1 MFQIALGTMAALTLA
16 LAAPPAIVQ
25 AQSHSASRTFQA
37 SWASPDSELR
47 VNISAS
53 NYGPFGQVVETLP
66 SGFSYVRSS
75 VETSEVDVD
84 GQTVQFTLFGV
95 SSFYYVVR
103 VPAEE
108 GQHTFSGVIRN
119 SDRQERTVAGHTQ
132 LRVGPPPTPTPSPT
146 PTPTSTPTPT
156 PTATPT
162 PTPSPT
168 PTPTPTPTPSPT
180 PTPTPSPTPSP
191 TPTPTPD
198 IEATV
203 DARVAA
209 ALATATASM
218 PTPAAV
224 TPTPIVRTR
233 APLPEPPDP
242 VEEESGVFPSWAPV
256 LLIGLA
262 IGVLIGG
269 LVVFGRRRI

>member
-1 MFQIALGTMAALTLA
+1 MFRIALGTMAALTLA
-16 LAAPPAIVQ
+16 PAAPPAIVQ

-108 GQHTFSGVIRN
+108 GQHTFSGVITKQRPTGAHRRGTHPAPCWPAAHANTIAHPNTHLDADAHSN
-119 SDRQERTVAGHTQ
+119 SHPHTHAVADPNAYSHAHAVADPNAHTESQPRRPRPPRRRTSRRRWMHGW
-132 LRVGPPPTPTPSPT
+132 PPPWQRPQ
-146 PTPTSTPTPT
+146 
-156 PTATPT
+156 
-162 PTPSPT
+162 
-168 PTPTPTPTPSPT
+168 
-180 PTPTPSPTPSP
+180 
-191 TPTPTPD
+191 
-198 IEATV
+198 
-203 DARVAA
+203 RVC
-209 ALATATASM
+209 
-218 PTPAAV
+218 
-224 TPTPIVRTR
+224 RH
-233 APLPEPPDP
+233 PP
-242 VEEESGVFPSWAPV
+242 
-256 LLIGLA
+256 
-262 IGVLIGG
+262 
-269 LVVFGRRRI
+269 R